1 MRDMV
6 EVVVVG
12 SLNVDLAVR
21 VPHALR
27 RGETLLGSDLVR
39 GGGGKGANQ
48 AVACRRLGRSVAMV
62 GAVGTDGDGTWMI
75 DLLAEEGIDTSA
87 VQRVERATGHA
98 LIFVEPDGESTIVV
112 SPGANAA
119 LTVGHI
125 DAVAHAIA
133 SSPCVLAQQEVDAA
147 VVARAAAL
155 SEGLFVLNPAPARA
169 LTIDVLKR
177 VDILVPNRHELAGL
191 VGAAP
196 SEDLDAI
203 AAMARSLEGPTA
215 VVVTLG
221 PRGALVVE
229 AGAIVHVPAVPAEAL
244 DATAAGDTFCAAL
257 VDGLLDGASTVEA
270 ARWAVRV
277 AAVTVTRQGA
287 MDSIPQRSEVDGAA
301 VG

>member
-1 MRDMV
+1 MSEMF

-12 SLNVDLAVR
+12 SLNVDLSVR
-21 VPHALR
+21 VPHALN
-27 RGETLLGSDLVR
+27 RGETLMGSDILR
-39 GGGGKGANQ
+39 GAGGKGANQ
-48 AVACRRLGRSVAMV
+48 AVACRRLGRNVVMV
-62 GAVGTDGDGTWMI
+62 GAVGDDADGAWMI
-75 DLLAEEGIDTSA
+75 ARLTAEGVDTSA
-87 VQRVERATGHA
+87 VRRVERPTGHA
-98 LIFVEPDGESTIVV
+98 LILVEPDGESTIVV

-119 LTVGHI
+119 LTVEDI

-133 SSPCVLAQQEVDAA
+133 SAPCVLAQQEVDAA

-155 SEGLFVLNPAPARA
+155 AEGVFVLNPAPARA
-169 LTIDVLKR
+169 LSPDVLKS

-203 AAMARSLEGPTA
+203 AGMARMLRGPKA

-221 PRGALVVE
+221 TRGALVVE
-229 AGAIVHVPAVPAEAL
+229 EGTTVHVPAVRVAAV

-270 ARWAVRV
+270 ARWAVQA
-277 AAVTVTRQGA
+277 AAVTVTRHGA
-287 MDSIPQRSEVDGAA
+287 MDSIPLRSEIEPPSAR
-301 VG
+301 